1 MTVKFCV
8 GSPSELWQ
16 RLHRTM
22 TTVHDGAFP
31 ISAAIGSSHNIIIE
45 IEIEIERPTISLA
58 HSSCS
63 SSVLVL
69 SR

>member
-1 MTVKFCV
+1 MTVEFCV
-8 GSPSELWQ
+8 GSDSQLWQ

-45 IEIEIERPTISLA
+45 IEIERPTISLA